1 MGTLDFIKQFCLA
14 TNNEYLRHCMELLD
28 SYVEMHSAANITVTI
43 HDSFVDVYDGD
54 VLLLKISMTMFS
66 KKNVV

>member
-1 MGTLDFIKQFCLA
+1 MGTIDFIREFCLA
-14 TNNEYLRHCMELLD
+14 TKNQYWRHCVELLD

-54 VLLLKISMTMFS
+54 VLLLKISMNMFY